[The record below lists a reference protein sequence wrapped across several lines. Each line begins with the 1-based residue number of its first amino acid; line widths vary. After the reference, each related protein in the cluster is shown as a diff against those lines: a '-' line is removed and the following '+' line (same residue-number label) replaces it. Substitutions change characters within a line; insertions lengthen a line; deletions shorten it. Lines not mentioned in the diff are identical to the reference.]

1 MSEVD
6 SLTHIQENFGDIQ
19 DPRHERTRHHKL
31 IDILVIA
38 ICAIICNADNWE
50 EVEAFGEAKETWFKG
65 FLELPNGIPSHDTF
79 TRVFAR
85 LNAKQFE
92 TCFLSW
98 IAAAYKVTNGQVVAI
113 DGKLPRGS
121 RDGSIGKGAI
131 DMVSAWATQNS
142 LVLGQVKVN
151 EKTNEIKAIPE
162 LLSVLE
168 LHGCIIT
175 IDAIGCQTAIASQ
188 IVIEKEADYVLS
200 LKENQGRLY
209 EDVALLFKDLKE
221 NPRAYDFD
229 YAKTSE
235 HGHGRQEKRECWTI
249 SDPQILKDLRGFE
262 NWEKLLTVSR
272 IHSRRQEN
280 GKTSVEDHYHIASIT
295 GAKRVMSAVR
305 SHWGIEN
312 GLLWRLDIA
321 FDEDH
326 CRVRKQNGPENFS
339 ILRHIAM
346 NLLKQDKTSKRSI
359 KTKRMQAAWDNAYLL
374 QVLSGFSKL
383 VQT

>member
-1 MSEVD
+1 MSEINPSASV
-6 SLTHIQENFGDIQ
+6 QEHFGDIQ
-19 DPRHERTRHHKL
+19 DPRHERTKHHKL
-31 IDILVIA
+31 IDTLVIA

-50 EVEAFGEAKETWFKG
+50 EVEAFGEAKETWFRT

-79 TRVFAR
+79 RRVFAR
-85 LNAKQFE
+85 LDARQFE
-92 TCFLSW
+92 ACFLRW
-98 IAAAYKVTNGQVVAI
+98 VAAAYKVTNGQVVAI

-121 RDGSIGKGAI
+121 RDGSIGRGAI

-168 LHGCIIT
+168 LHGCIVT
-175 IDAIGCQTAIASQ
+175 IDAMGCQTAIASQ

-200 LKENQGRLY
+200 LKENQGHLY
-209 EDVALLFKDLKE
+209 EDVVLLFKDLEE
-221 NPRAYDFD
+221 NPCAYDFD
-229 YAKTSE
+229 YAKTSDY
-235 HGHGRQEKRECWTI
+235 GHGRMEKRECWTI

-262 NWEKLLTVSR
+262 KWEKLLTVSHIR
-272 IHSRRQEN
+272 SQRQET
-280 GKTSVEDHYHIASIT
+280 GKTSIEDRYHIASII

-312 GLLWRLDIA
+312 GLHWKLDIA

-326 CRVRKQNGPENFS
+326 CRIRKQNGPENFS
-339 ILRHIAM
+339 ILRHIAL

-374 QVLSGFSKL
+374 QVLAGFSKL